1 MNSIQKKI
9 LVLVISVLFIM
20 AAIWISLTYYNQ
32 KMQNQYNDIL
42 ERYLIMNEVT
52 SESQQIV
59 AALNNYLIDPT
70 ESNLKE
76 LKLNMAQIQRTKDEV
91 SKFRNIDNDSALTN
105 YENLIDS
112 LVETTNQSVLAR
124 TGQQTEDYLSAFSEV
139 SRISKYIS
147 EMTLTL
153 IDTELKTYDRF
164 YRSIIDSSGEL
175 RMLGIWLL
183 LLITLLVLLLAH
195 WFSKRITRPVNQ
207 LTEAAHELSLG
218 RFDLKIEV
226 DSNDDEISFLAKM
239 FDKMRIN
246 INNYLS
252 EIKQKAQ
259 LEHELQESK
268 LLLQESQLRSLQSQ
282 INPHFLYNTL
292 DILSKKA
299 YLEGSE
305 ETSDLLVSVAGLLRY
320 NLQRLENSAA
330 LFEEVQVLKQYID
343 IQHARFTDRLHFHM
357 EVDDSCLAMKIPR
370 LTLQPIVEN
379 AVIYAIEPKENGG
392 SIYFRVKDDADYVRI
407 EIEDDG
413 PGMTEEKV
421 KEILQVNTKEARG
434 HFTGIGINNVVKR
447 LSLFYSCNDVF
458 DIESKLGIGTKVIL
472 KIPKTRRMEGN
483 EATPNRR

>member
-9 LVLVISVLFIM
+9 LVLVIAVLFIM
-20 AAIWISLTYYNQ
+20 VAIWISLTYYNQ
-32 KMQNQYNDIL
+32 KMQNQYNEIL
-42 ERYLIMNEVT
+42 ERYLMMNEVT

-59 AALNNYLIDPT
+59 AALNNYLIEPT
-70 ESNLKE
+70 EVNLKE
-76 LKLNMAQIQRTKDEV
+76 LNLNKEKIIRTKDEV
-91 SKFRNIDNDSALTN
+91 SKFRNIDNDNALTN

-112 LVETTNQSVLAR
+112 LVETTNQSVLTR
-124 TGQQTEDYLSAFSEV
+124 TEQQTEDYLSAFSEA
-139 SRISKYIS
+139 SRVSKYIS

-164 YRSIIDSSGEL
+164 YRSIIDSSEEL

-183 LLITLLVLLLAH
+183 LLITLLLLLLAH
-195 WFSKRITRPVNQ
+195 WFSIRITRPVNK

-226 DSNDDEISFLAKM
+226 DSDDEISFLAKT

-259 LEHELQESK
+259 LENELQQSK

-320 NLQRLENSAA
+320 NLNKLENSAA

-343 IQHARFTDRLHFHM
+343 IQNARFTDRLHFQM
-357 EVDDSCLAMKIPR
+357 EIDESCLSIKIPR

-379 AVIYAIEPKENGG
+379 AVIHAIEPAENGG
-392 SIYFRVKDDADYVRI
+392 SIYFRVKDEADYVRI
-407 EIEDDG
+407 EMEDNG
-413 PGMTEEKV
+413 PGMTEEKI
-421 KEILQVNTKEARG
+421 KQILQVNKKEAGG

-447 LSLFYSCNDVF
+447 LSLFYNSDDVF
-458 DIESKLGIGTKVIL
+458 EIESKVGFGTKVIL
-472 KIPKTRRMEGN
+472 KIPKMRRVEGI

>member
-9 LVLVISVLFIM
+9 LVLVIAVLFIM
-20 AAIWISLTYYNQ
+20 VAIWTSLTYYNQ
-32 KMQNQYNDIL
+32 KMQNQYNEIL

-59 AALNNYLIDPT
+59 AALNNYLIEPS

-76 LKLNMAQIQRTKDEV
+76 LNLNKNQILRTKERV
-91 SKFRNIDNDSALTN
+91 SKFRNVDNDYALTN

-112 LVETTNQSVLAR
+112 LVEITTQSVLAR
-124 TGQQTEDYLSAFSEV
+124 TGQQTEDYLSAFSEA

-153 IDTELKTYDRF
+153 IDMELKTYDRF

-183 LLITLLVLLLAH
+183 LLITFVVLLLAH
-195 WFSKRITRPVNQ
+195 WFAKRITRPVNQ
-207 LTEAAHELSLG
+207 LTQAAHELSLG

-226 DSNDDEISFLAKM
+226 DSNDEISFLAKM

-320 NLQRLENSAA
+320 NLNNLENSAA
-330 LFEEVQVLKQYID
+330 LFEEVQVLKKYID
-343 IQHARFTDRLHFHM
+343 IQHARFTDRLHFHL
-357 EVDDSCLAMKIPR
+357 EVDESCLDIKIPR

-379 AVIYAIEPKENGG
+379 AVIYAVEPDENGG
-392 SIYFRVKDDADYVRI
+392 SIYFRVKNEVDYVRI
-407 EIEDDG
+407 EIEDNG

-421 KEILQVNTKEARG
+421 KQILHMNSKEVGG

-458 DIESKLGIGTKVIL
+458 EIESKVGIGTKVIL
-472 KIPKTRRMEGN
+472 KIPKNNEG
-483 EATPNRR
+483 

>member
-9 LVLVISVLFIM
+9 LVLVIAVLFIM

-52 SESQQIV
+52 SESQQMV
-59 AALNNYLIDPT
+59 AALNNYLIEPT
-70 ESNLKE
+70 EVNLKV
-76 LKLNMAQIQRTKDEV
+76 LNISKTKIEKTKDKV
-91 SKFRNIDNDSALTN
+91 SKFRNSDNDFALTN

-112 LVETTNQSVLAR
+112 LVETTSQSVLNR
-124 TGQQTEDYLSAFSEV
+124 TGQQTEDYLSAFSEA

-153 IDTELKTYDRF
+153 IDTELKTYDLF
-164 YRSIIDSSGEL
+164 YRNMIDRSEEL
-175 RMLGIWLL
+175 RILGMWLL
-183 LLITLLVLLLAH
+183 LLITLFLLISTH
-195 WFSKRITRPVNQ
+195 WFSKRITRPVNK
-207 LTEAAHELSLG
+207 LTEAAHELSMG

-226 DSNDDEISFLAKM
+226 DSNDEISFLAKT

-259 LEHELQESK
+259 LENELQQSK

-320 NLQRLENSAA
+320 NLNNLEDSAT
-330 LFEEVQVLKQYID
+330 LFEEVHVLKQYID
-343 IQHARFTDRLHFHM
+343 IQKARFIDRLQFNM
-357 EVDDSCLAMKIPR
+357 DIDDSCLGIEIPR

-379 AVIYAIEPKENGG
+379 AVIYAIEPEEDGG
-392 SIYFRVKDDADYVRI
+392 SITFRAKDEGDWVRI
-407 EIEDDG
+407 ELEDSG

-421 KEILQVNTKEARG
+421 KQILRVNVKETKG
-434 HFTGIGINNVVKR
+434 HFTGIGISNVVKR
-447 LSLFYSCNDVF
+447 LSLFYDSNDVF
-458 DIESKLGIGTKVIL
+458 DIESKQGSGTKVIL
-472 KIPKTRRMEGN
+472 KIPKTRGEKGN
-483 EATPNRR
+483 ETTPNRG

>member
-9 LVLVISVLFIM
+9 LVLVIAVLFIM
-20 AAIWISLTYYNQ
+20 VAIWISLTYYNQ

-59 AALNNYLIDPT
+59 AALNNYLIEPS

-76 LKLNMAQIQRTKDEV
+76 LNLNKNQILRTKEEV
-91 SKFRNIDNDSALTN
+91 SKFRNIDNDYALTN

-112 LVETTNQSVLAR
+112 LVEITTQSVLAR
-124 TGQQTEDYLSAFSEV
+124 TGQQTEDYLSSFSEA

-153 IDTELKTYDRF
+153 IDMELKTYDRF

-183 LLITLLVLLLAH
+183 LLITLLVLLLTH
-195 WFSKRITRPVNQ
+195 WFAKRITRPVNQ
-207 LTEAAHELSLG
+207 LTQAAHELSLG

-226 DSNDDEISFLAKM
+226 DSNDEISFLAKM

-246 INNYLS
+246 INTYLS

-320 NLQRLENSAA
+320 NLNNLENSAP

-357 EVDDSCLAMKIPR
+357 EVDESCLDIKIPR

-379 AVIYAIEPKENGG
+379 AVIYAIEPDENGG
-392 SIYFRVKDDADYVRI
+392 SIYFRVKNDVDYVRI
-407 EIEDDG
+407 EIEDNG

-421 KEILQVNTKEARG
+421 KQILHVNTKKAGG

-458 DIESKLGIGTKVIL
+458 DMESKLGIGTKVIL
-472 KIPKTRRMEGN
+472 KIPKTRRGEGD

>member
-9 LVLVISVLFIM
+9 LALVIAVLFIM
-20 AAIWISLTYYNQ
+20 IVIWISLTYYNQ

-42 ERYLIMNEVT
+42 ERYLMMNEVST
-52 SESQQIV
+52 ESQQIV
-59 AALNNYLIDPT
+59 ATLNNYLIEPT
-70 ESNLKE
+70 LSNLEELNRNKDKILRIKE
-76 LKLNMAQIQRTKDEV
+76 EV
-91 SKFRNIDNDSALTN
+91 SKFRNSNNDSALTS
-105 YENLIDS
+105 YENLIDG
-112 LVETTNQSVLAR
+112 LLETANQSVLAR
-124 TGQQTEDYLSAFSEV
+124 TDQQTEDYLSAFSEA

-153 IDTELKTYDRF
+153 IDTELKTYDQF
-164 YRSIIDSSGEL
+164 YRTIIERSQEL
-175 RMLGIWLL
+175 RILGIWLL

-195 WFSKRITRPVNQ
+195 WFSKRITSPINK
-207 LTEAAHELSLG
+207 LTQAAHELSLG

-226 DSNDDEISFLAKM
+226 DSDDEISFLAKM

-259 LEHELQESK
+259 LENELQQSK

-320 NLQRLENSAA
+320 NLNKLENSAA

-343 IQHARFTDRLHFHM
+343 IQNARFMDRLHFQM
-357 EVDDSCLAMKIPR
+357 EIDHSCLFIQIPR

-379 AVIYAIEPKENGG
+379 AVIHAIEPKEDGG
-392 SIYFRVKDDADYVRI
+392 TISFRVQDGGDHVRI

-421 KEILQVNTKEARG
+421 KQILQVRSKKAEG
-434 HFTGIGINNVVKR
+434 HFTGLGINNVEKR
-447 LSLFYSCNDVF
+447 LRLFYNCNDVF
-458 DIESKLGIGTKVIL
+458 DIESELGVGTKVIL
-472 KIPKTRRMEGN
+472 KISKAKRGEGN
-483 EATPNRR
+483 EATPNR

>member
-9 LVLVISVLFIM
+9 LVLVLTVLFIM
-20 AAIWISLTYYNQ
+20 AAIWISLTHYNQ
-32 KMQNQYNDIL
+32 KMQNQYNEIL

-52 SESQQIV
+52 SDSQQIV
-59 AALNNYLIDPT
+59 TTLNNYLIEPT
-70 ESNLKE
+70 EANLKALHLGE
-76 LKLNMAQIQRTKDEV
+76 IKIQRTTDEV
-91 SKFRNIDNDSALTN
+91 SKFRNVDNDYALTN

-112 LVETTNQSVLAR
+112 LLETMNQSVLAR
-124 TGQQTEDYLSAFSEV
+124 TEQQTEDYLSAFSEA

-153 IDTELKTYDRF
+153 IDTEIKTYERF
-164 YRSIIDSSGEL
+164 YRSIIERSEKL
-175 RMLGIWLL
+175 RILGFWLL
-183 LLITLLVLLLAH
+183 LLITLLLLLLAH
-195 WFSKRITRPVNQ
+195 WFSKRITRPVIK
-207 LTEAAHELSLG
+207 LTEAAQELSMG

-226 DSNDDEISFLAKM
+226 DSDDEISFLAKM

-259 LEHELQESK
+259 LEHELQQSK
-268 LLLQESQLRSLQSQ
+268 LLLQESQLHSLQSQ

-320 NLQRLENSAA
+320 NLNKLENSAA

-343 IQHARFTDRLHFHM
+343 IQYARFTDRLHFHM
-357 EVDDSCLAMKIPR
+357 EIDESCLGVKIPR
-370 LTLQPIVEN
+370 LTLQPIIEN
-379 AVIYAIEPKENGG
+379 AVIHAIEPNEDGG
-392 SIYFRVKDDADYVRI
+392 IISFCVKDGIDHVRI
-407 EIEDDG
+407 EMEDNG
-413 PGMTEEKV
+413 PGMTEEKI
-421 KEILQVNTKEARG
+421 KQILQVNNNKGEG

-447 LSLFYSCNDVF
+447 LNLFYNRNDVF
-458 DIESKLGIGTKVIL
+458 DMESSPGKGTKVIL
-472 KIPKTRRMEGN
+472 KIPKTRRVDGN
-483 EATPNRR
+483 EATPHRG

>member
-9 LVLVISVLFIM
+9 LVLVIAVLFIM
-20 AAIWISLTYYNQ
+20 VAIWISLTYYNQ
-32 KMQNQYNDIL
+32 KMQNQYNEIL

-59 AALNNYLIDPT
+59 AALNNYLIEPS
-70 ESNLKE
+70 ESNLK
-76 LKLNMAQIQRTKDEV
+76 KLNLNKNQIQSTKEKV
-91 SKFRNIDNDSALTN
+91 SKFRNNDNDYALTN

-112 LVETTNQSVLAR
+112 LVEITTQSVLAR
-124 TGQQTEDYLSAFSEV
+124 TGQQTEDYLSAFSEA

-153 IDTELKTYDRF
+153 IDMELKTYDRF
-164 YRSIIDSSGEL
+164 YRSIIDSSGEW

-183 LLITLLVLLLAH
+183 LLITFVVLFLAH
-195 WFSKRITRPVNQ
+195 WFAKRITRPVNQ
-207 LTEAAHELSLG
+207 LTQAAHELSLG

-226 DSNDDEISFLAKM
+226 DSNDEISFLAKM

-320 NLQRLENSAA
+320 NLKRLENSAT

-357 EVDDSCLAMKIPR
+357 EVDESCLDIKIPR

-379 AVIYAIEPKENGG
+379 AVIYAIEPDENGG
-392 SIYFRVKDDADYVRI
+392 SIYFRVKNDVDYVRI
-407 EIEDDG
+407 EIEDNG

-421 KEILQVNTKEARG
+421 KQILLHVNTKEAER
-434 HFTGIGINNVVKR
+434 
-447 LSLFYSCNDVF
+447 SLH
-458 DIESKLGIGTKVIL
+458 
-472 KIPKTRRMEGN
+472 R
-483 EATPNRR
+483 NRYK

>member
-1 MNSIQKKI
+1 MNSIQRKI
-9 LVLVISVLFIM
+9 LVLVIAILFIM
-20 AAIWISLTYYNQ
+20 VAIWILLTYYNQ

-59 AALNNYLIDPT
+59 ASLNNYLIEPIAF
-70 ESNLKE
+70 NLEE
-76 LKLNMAQIQRTKDEV
+76 LDLNKDKIQGARDKV
-91 SKFRNIDNDSALTN
+91 SKFRNPDNDYALTN

-112 LVETTNQSVLAR
+112 LIETTNQSVSAR
-124 TGQQTEDYLSAFSEV
+124 TEQQTEDYLSAFSEA

-153 IDTELKTYDRF
+153 IDTELKTYDHF
-164 YRSIIDSSGEL
+164 YRSIIDRSEGL
-175 RMLGIWLL
+175 RILGFWLL
-183 LLITLLVLLLAH
+183 LLISFLLLLLAH
-195 WFSKRITRPVNQ
+195 WFSKRITRPINK

-226 DSNDDEISFLAKM
+226 DSDDEISFLAKM

-259 LEHELQESK
+259 LENELQQSK
-268 LLLQESQLRSLQSQ
+268 LLLQESLLRSLQSQ

-320 NLQRLENSAA
+320 NLNNLENSAT
-330 LFEEVQVLKQYID
+330 LFEEVQVLKQYME
-343 IQHARFTDRLHFHM
+343 IQYARFTDRLNFHM
-357 EVDDSCLAMKIPR
+357 EIDDSCLGVKIPR

-379 AVIYAIEPKENGG
+379 AVIHAIEPEENGG
-392 SIYFRVKDDADYVRI
+392 SIYFRVKDGVNHVRI
-407 EIEDDG
+407 EIEDNG

-421 KEILQVNTKEARG
+421 NEILQMNSREAEG
-434 HFTGIGINNVVKR
+434 KQPGIGINNVMKR
-447 LSLFYSCNDVF
+447 LSLFYNRQDAF

-472 KIPKTRRMEGN
+472 KISKTRRVEGN
-483 EATPNRR
+483 EATPNR